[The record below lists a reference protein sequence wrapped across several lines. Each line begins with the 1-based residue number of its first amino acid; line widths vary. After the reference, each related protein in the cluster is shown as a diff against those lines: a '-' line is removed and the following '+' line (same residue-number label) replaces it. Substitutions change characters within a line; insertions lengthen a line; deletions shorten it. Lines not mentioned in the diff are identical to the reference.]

1 MDVQLNYNMWT
12 YGRLQYKNRRLGFL
26 GLSFF
31 VLVRFSVLF
40 MLRLTAYFMQIN
52 FSIKKAIASVI
63 GGRLR

>member
-31 VLVRFSVLF
+31 VLVRFSILF
-40 MLRLTAYFMQIN
+40 TFTAYFMQIN